1 MLQYPWHKDRHQA
14 RNAAPLETRGAALV
28 LDDPVVGDDA
38 IARLRTTLGELLTE
52 RSRLDAMRVAFPPPA
67 EDPAAKLARA
77 ILGE

>member
-1 MLQYPWHKDRHQA
+1 VLPYPWHKDRHQA

-38 IARLRTTLGELLTE
+38 IARLKTTLGELLTE
-52 RSRLDAMRVAFPPPA
+52 RSRLDAMRATFPPPA